1 MDTKEKIAK
10 AYHQYLFYT
19 RDFLD
24 ESKEE
29 IGPTVKKAMEYAS
42 EKTEELGEITREE
55 TEILSTYVSR
65 DIKDAAEFIVEG
77 ERSLADWLR
86 TDIMYIEDKFLA
98 LFSDVVTDMSAELR
112 DMAGYAN
119 AHREWH
125 TGEINGL
132 GTLECKNCG
141 EKIHFKQP
149 GHIPPC
155 PKCNESVFVR
165 ESL

>member
-19 RDFLD
+19 RDFLHD
-24 ESKEE
+24 SKEE
-29 IGPTVKKAMEYAS
+29 IKPSIKKALDYAS
-42 EKTEELGEITREE
+42 EKTADLGEITKEE
-55 TEILSTYVSR
+55 TKILSTYVSR
-65 DIKDAAEFIVEG
+65 DIKDAAEFIAEG
-77 ERSLADWLR
+77 ERSIADWLR
-86 TDIMYIEDKFLA
+86 TDLMYIEDQFLE
-98 LFSDVVTDMSAELR
+98 LFSDVVTDMGAELK

-132 GTLECKNCG
+132 GTLECKACG

-149 GHIPPC
+149 GRIPPC
-155 PKCNESVFVR
+155 PICNKSIFVR
-165 ESL
+165 ESV